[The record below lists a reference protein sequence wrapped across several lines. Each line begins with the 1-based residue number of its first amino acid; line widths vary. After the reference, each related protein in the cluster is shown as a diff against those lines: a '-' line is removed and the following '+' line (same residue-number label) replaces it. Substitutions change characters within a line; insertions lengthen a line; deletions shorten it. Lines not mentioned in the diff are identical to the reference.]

1 MITPI
6 LKYYPHARVLILFLN
21 IANFA
26 HGNFLSQNSRNDPYP
41 MYSSRNPHHFLYRHD
56 RLEMKGYDSGTKVAE
71 KIGLGLSVWGQNS
84 DSAKDFNKKVISPGN
99 LDGRWSM
106 IGLLMGD
113 TPQGKTLPPSLVQA
127 QAALFPNEQPPI
139 DDPLAIDPNELCGF
153 FDVQTKYKNRGF
165 RFDWAAQIFGD
176 VGILIEGGLSDICY
190 TATNFKDL
198 TCDAGVMCGC
208 GTDASSA
215 NACTTC
221 NICATKT
228 NLTCKLKTISREIGL
243 NICDFHKNSLE
254 DFRAHLYWR
263 HAYEVNYDRESWPEL
278 LVMPFLVL
286 SGSAATGTQKDS
298 NMAFGLSSGNNDH
311 NSVGFTTG
319 LMLDFVDT
327 IEIGAEGGFTHFFDK
342 DFCNYRV
349 PNSLCQSGIYPFT
362 TDACISP
369 GHNWHFAATMNA
381 HHFLER
387 LSFYFQYVI
396 VQHQKDSVKLKKCD
410 PAFKPELLEKIS
422 DWKVQTANIGLNYDV
437 SPHISVG
444 FLWQA
449 PLQQQRVFRNTTVMF
464 SFNATY

>member
-6 LKYYPHARVLILFLN
+6 IKRSLYSGLFLFILLTN
-21 IANFA
+21 YSY
-26 HGNFLSQNSRNDPYP
+26 GNFLSQNSRHDPYP
-41 MYSSRNPHHFLYRHD
+41 IYSSRNPHHFLYQHD
-56 RLEMKGYDSGTKVAE
+56 ILEMKGFDAGTKTAE

-84 DSAKDFNKKVISPGN
+84 DSAKDYNKNIISPGD

-106 IGLLMGD
+106 IGLLLGE
-113 TPQGKTLPPSLVQA
+113 TPNNKTLAPSLVEA

-139 DDPLAIDPNELCGF
+139 DNPLAIDPNQLCGF

-165 RFDWAAQIFGD
+165 RFDWAFQICGD
-176 VGILIEGGLSDICY
+176 FGILLEGGISDICY
-190 TATNFKDL
+190 SATTFNDL

-208 GTDASSA
+208 STEQ
-215 NACTTC
+215 ACTTC
-221 NICATKT
+221 NICETKT
-228 NLTCKLKTISREIGL
+228 NLMCKLKTIAQEIGL
-243 NICDFHKNSLE
+243 NTSPFHKNSLE

-263 HAYEVNYDRESWPEL
+263 HAYDVNYNRDGWPEL
-278 LVMPFLVL
+278 LVIPFLVL
-286 SGSAATGTQKDS
+286 SGSAATGTQKDP
-298 NMAFGLSSGNNDH
+298 NVAFALSSGNNNH
-311 NSVGFTTG
+311 NAVGFTAG
-319 LMLDFVDT
+319 LSLDFIDT
-327 IEIGAEGGFTHFFDK
+327 VAISAEGGFTHFFSK

-362 TDACISP
+362 TDVCISP

-381 HHFLER
+381 YHFIDR

-396 VQHQKDSVKLKKCD
+396 VQHQRDSISIKNCD
-410 PAFKPELLEKIS
+410 PAFKPEVLENIS
-422 DWKVQTANIGLNYDV
+422 DWKVQMANIGLNYDV
-437 SPHISVG
+437 SPNISIG